1 MEFAIQVILPLAQA
15 FIMFSLGLSLTV
27 GDFARVFRG
36 GKALAIGVLCQVIV
50 LPIVAFGIVLA
61 FDLPPVLAA
70 GTMLLAF
77 CPGGVSSNVIS
88 QLSRGDLALAVSLTT
103 FTGLIAFVTVPPL
116 AAMAIQYFMQETAP
130 EFSILGL
137 SIFTF
142 MLTTVPVLTGVLVRH
157 FASSF
162 AIRVERPLN
171 FIAVSLWVVLVLF
184 LFAGNW
190 ELLQRSLTVAL
201 PALLSLPI
209 VLMIIGWSVG
219 RLLGVSRTQS
229 KTLSIETSIQNS
241 PLGVALAGAIMGPV
255 AGGGMTELAYPV
267 GLYSLTMYIVV
278 VPAMLVFRRIG
289 ASENVSASGA
299 PQSVR

>member
-1 MEFAIQVILPLAQA
+1 MDFAIQVILPMAQA

-27 GDFARVFRG
+27 GDFARVFRQ
-36 GKALAIGVLCQVIV
+36 GKVLAIGVICQVVI
-50 LPIVAFGIVLA
+50 LPVIAFGIVLL

-88 QLSRGDLALAVSLTT
+88 QISKGDLALAVSLTT
-103 FTGLIAFVTVPPL
+103 FTGLIAFITVPPL
-116 AAMAIQYFMQETAP
+116 AALAILYFMGEAAP

-137 SIFTF
+137 SVFTF
-142 MLTTVPVLTGVLVRH
+142 ILTTVPVMTGVIVRH
-157 FASSF
+157 VMPNL
-162 AIRVERPLN
+162 AIRIERPLN
-171 FIAVSLWVVLVLF
+171 VTAVTLWVVLVLF

-190 ELLQRSLTVAL
+190 ELLIRAVTTTL
-201 PALLSLPI
+201 PALLTLPI
-209 VLMIIGWSVG
+209 VLMILGWSAG
-219 RLLGVSRTQS
+219 RLMGVNRTQS

-255 AGGGMTELAYPV
+255 ATGGMSELSYPT

-278 VPAMLVFRRIG
+278 LPAVLMFRRMDT
-289 ASENVSASGA
+289 SGDKITA
-299 PQSVR
+299 QAAE